1 VIREKSIG
9 EAHMASKAQP
19 SKAQRVQV
27 VEADILDT
35 MTETME
41 LVAQRAYEIYLSRGG
56 AHGSAQDDWFQAEGE
71 ILPKLEIDFDDTDSA
86 VQFTAQV
93 PGFDA
98 SDLEVVIG
106 HRRAVIC
113 GIHYDS
119 NRSKRR
125 KVMRIIELPFN
136 VDPGAAS
143 ATLQNGILRVVLPRS

>member
-1 VIREKSIG
+1 
-9 EAHMASKAQP
+9 MAAKPQS

-56 AHGSAQDDWFQAEGE
+56 AQRSAQDDWFQAEGE
-71 ILPKLEIDFDDTDSA
+71 VLPKLEIDFHDTDSA

-93 PGFDA
+93 LGFDA
-98 SDLEVVIG
+98 SDLEVVVG

-113 GIHYDS
+113 GIHFDS
-119 NRSKRR
+119 NQTKRR
-125 KVMRIIELPFN
+125 KIMRIIELPFD

-143 ATLQNGILRVVLPRS
+143 ATLQNGTLKVVLPRS